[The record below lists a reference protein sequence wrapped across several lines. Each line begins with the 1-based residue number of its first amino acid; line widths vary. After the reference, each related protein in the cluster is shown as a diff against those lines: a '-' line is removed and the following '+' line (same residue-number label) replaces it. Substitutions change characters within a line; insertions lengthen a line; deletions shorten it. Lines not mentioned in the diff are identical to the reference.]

1 MHTYARAYIR
11 TYLHTYIHTYV
22 HMLIAVHAY
31 GTNMG
36 HTHVF
41 WCYTHAY
48 IRADTC
54 AYYASISS
62 HAGRTLCV
70 CLSLSLCICTQRT
83 SHDVVQLAV

>member
-11 TYLHTYIHTYV
+11 TYLPTYLHTYIHTYV

-41 WCYTHAY
+41 WCYTHTSVQTHVPIMRLFPLMLGAL
-48 IRADTC
+48 
-54 AYYASISS
+54 SVSVS
-62 HAGRTLCV
+62 
-70 CLSLSLCICTQRT
+70 LSLSASAPSAPLMM
-83 SHDVVQLAV
+83 